1 MRKPTPEQQEAA
13 QRRRANFRGMVK
25 TLASMKEE
33 QRAELAGRLPGL
45 ATCEGHMLSLYNQ
58 ALIAFQ
64 AGQTSVTMLGGY
76 NQWRRQ
82 GRQVKRGEHGFMI
95 WIPTGLPK
103 ESELEPRERNGEKVR
118 FLIGT
123 VFDVSQTEEIQEEGR
138 KPQCQPSF

>member
-1 MRKPTPEQQEAA
+1 MRKPTLEQQEAA
-13 QRRRANFRGMVK
+13 RRRRANFRGLVK

-33 QRAELAGRLPGL
+33 QRAELAGRLSGL
-45 ATCEGHMLSLYNQ
+45 ATCEGHMLSPYNQ

-76 NQWRRQ
+76 NQWRKQ
-82 GRQVKRGEHGFMI
+82 GRQVRRGEHGFMI

-103 ESELEPRERNGEKVR
+103 ESELEPGEQSSAEVR

-123 VFDVSQTEEIQEEGR
+123 VFDVSQTEEIKKESEE
-138 KPQCQPSF
+138 KCQPSF